1 MERYPGHRA
10 IPYTTGHLVLVAA
23 MLTGAAL
30 LAARRAGLIPPGKTG
45 ADTPLLDNPWTWA
58 LLYCAAAS
66 GIVWGI
72 MAIHYVTGPE
82 VPYLLLGWLPYR
94 LMNHVAPILI
104 PLLVAIGFAGHRG
117 VSACLL
123 LALLAA
129 LLVPLAHLVLPY
141 EVVQKYIEGGDYL
154 FFFLFGSAAGTGLR
168 IAAQRNMT
176 CAATGAVAA
185 VVILGLLAWFHQFGA
200 ACTLIGL
207 ICPCAPLPAA
217 CTPRAFRLVAT
228 TILAMLLIALLARDG
243 ERRQHLS
250 RSEFHQAVARYL
262 EAEGKPEAMILVQY
276 DQAGDQMRFGH
287 PVMADMATML
297 HGVYRPPIS
306 PSVNAIF
313 QDFYGV
319 YLDPAADQPQR
330 PQAWHEV
337 WPAKSLDEWQ
347 RLSEKYHVEF
357 VAAPSFMRL
366 PLDLVVPGAQRNLFR
381 IPDARRNPD
390 AQTGQH

>member
-1 MERYPGHRA
+1 
-10 IPYTTGHLVLVAA
+10 
-23 MLTGAAL
+23 
-30 LAARRAGLIPPGKTG
+30 
-45 ADTPLLDNPWTWA
+45 
-58 LLYCAAAS
+58 
-66 GIVWGI
+66 
-72 MAIHYVTGPE
+72 
-82 VPYLLLGWLPYR
+82 
-94 LMNHVAPILI
+94 
-104 PLLVAIGFAGHRG
+104 
-117 VSACLL
+117 
-123 LALLAA
+123 
-129 LLVPLAHLVLPY
+129 
-141 EVVQKYIEGGDYL
+141 
-154 FFFLFGSAAGTGLR
+154 
-168 IAAQRNMT
+168 
-176 CAATGAVAA
+176 
-185 VVILGLLAWFHQFGA
+185 
-200 ACTLIGL
+200 
-207 ICPCAPLPAA
+207 
-217 CTPRAFRLVAT
+217 
-228 TILAMLLIALLARDG
+228 
-243 ERRQHLS
+243 
-250 RSEFHQAVARYL
+250 
-262 EAEGKPEAMILVQY
+262 
-276 DQAGDQMRFGH
+276 MRFGH